1 MLIYCQYGFH
11 RVPTHIAN
19 GLFTRG
25 VTVKQDA
32 PAEGMR
38 GQGGGAPRKSPF
50 AAAGTVGRPS
60 QYGDPVA
67 APPLDHDRR
76 AGFLRKAIKE
86 AAVLSRRAKFGWRH
100 LSSGSLAFQSGS
112 EQRTFAI
119 GKKLGEGG
127 YSTIWRV
134 HEWQPDG
141 SERQFAVKRVI
152 LDRRD
157 SEQLALVEHEISVM
171 RSLPPHPNVVE
182 LIGTCKR
189 KRGSAG
195 EQDEVF
201 LLLELCRGGSFAE
214 LLIARGEANT
224 PLAPSEAAAAFHDM
238 ALGVAHMH
246 QQPSPIAQRD
256 VKPENFILNDSDGRW
271 RLCDFGS
278 ATTRTFRYRADGSTT
293 QYEVAEEEDRV
304 HRYSTPQYRAP
315 EMNDLRRGEPVG
327 VAVDV
332 WALGVALYKALFLQ
346 DLFGTPGEERL
357 GVLNFDPSKKLA
369 PHALPR
375 AAPHSAGA
383 SAVLLDLLRLC
394 LTPSP
399 AQRPTA
405 TDVLQW
411 LHARSDQVGGG
422 GGIKAAWP
430 FSRPPGAHVAG
441 RLTIRGL
448 EARNVFPKAASR
460 GGVKPY
466 VLLTCGGTRRVTSIA
481 PKGHTA
487 SWGAE
492 ALEAST
498 HAMQHVELTVWAH
511 HRRTT
516 HDFLGVVT
524 LSLPTLVPEP
534 TQQARVEGRVV
545 TLQRRSHK
553 SHVSGELCFSLSWEP
568 FATSPADGHGAS
580 GGGSGVAAAAS
591 TAAVAT
597 AAGGARPGSPH
608 LIRAASPPVEAH
620 GPPAPAG
627 GGAGS
632 FWAGAFADEFASFEP
647 AEAAVTH
654 GVQALAAANRAS
666 GGGGGGSG
674 GHASGDPG
682 SFWASSAAADSAWAA
697 SPPQSNPPAVFPQS
711 SASFGG
717 AAPIFTPTAQQFDA
731 VDASAAPWDASRT
744 GTDGGP
750 AGGGDP
756 GSFWATFDAPSPSPQ
771 GTALPSAMPGGG
783 APGNLIDLGES
794 PADSTSR
801 AAAPIASLAGGSGAS
816 LPSVWNDLA
825 GLQ

>member
-1 MLIYCQYGFH
+1 
-11 RVPTHIAN
+11 
-19 GLFTRG
+19 
-25 VTVKQDA
+25 
-32 PAEGMR
+32 MR

-76 AGFLRKAIKE
+76 AGFLPKAIKE

-246 QQPSPIAQRD
+246 QQSSPIAHRD

-293 QYEVAEEEDRV
+293 QYEVAEEENRV

-481 PKGHTA
+481 PKAHTA

-534 TQQARVEGRVV
+534 TRPARVEGRVV
-545 TLQRRSHK
+545 RF
-553 SHVSGELCFSLSWEP
+553 SGARTSRTCRASSLLALVGA
-568 FATSPADGHGAS
+568 FATSPADGDGARRRRQRRCGSRVHGGGRRGAVARGPGRPTSSAPHLPPSRRTARRHPPAGARVAS
-580 GGGSGVAAAAS
+580 GRVLSLTSLHLLSRPRLLLRTACRRWPRPIAPAVVAAAA
-591 TAAVAT
+591 
-597 AAGGARPGSPH
+597 AAGTPAV
-608 LIRAASPPVEAH
+608 IRAASGRVARRRTPH
-620 GPPAPAG
+620 GPPRRRSQTRPPSFLSRRPPLVARHLFSRRPRSSLMQWMRPLRRGTPLALARTAAPRGEATLG
-627 GGAGS
+627 RSGRPSTRRRHRRRGRHS
-632 FWAGAFADEFASFEP
+632 RTPCE
-647 AEAAVTH
+647 AEARPAISSTWAMRVRIVRVVPPTSP
-654 GVQALAAANRAS
+654 AWSLAADCLERSRRLAVNWR
-666 GGGGGGSG
+666 GLGR
-674 GHASGDPG
+674 
-682 SFWASSAAADSAWAA
+682 
-697 SPPQSNPPAVFPQS
+697 SPLTLAEPRCNPNIA
-711 SASFGG
+711 GE
-717 AAPIFTPTAQQFDA
+717 AQ
-731 VDASAAPWDASRT
+731 T
-744 GTDGGP
+744 
-750 AGGGDP
+750 
-756 GSFWATFDAPSPSPQ
+756 
-771 GTALPSAMPGGG
+771 
-783 APGNLIDLGES
+783 
-794 PADSTSR
+794 
-801 AAAPIASLAGGSGAS
+801 
-816 LPSVWNDLA
+816 
-825 GLQ
+825 